1 MPQRRLARDCNPA
14 SLVRLVNKPHCP
26 VGAQRKLR
34 SFLLWGDG
42 GNIVCDQ
49 QCPPGSLHSECRW
62 DGAFGLGH
70 QRRSHPPHPPRG
82 RPPRL
87 PLPQLPKPLSFQP
100 AQVLSA
106 SSVSA
111 TAAHA
116 APRPLRRR
124 HHSLPAALGLPEGRK
139 PAASAE
145 WSLGSATLVV
155 SLLLGLRQCCHW
167 AFRTKSEPSSAPAVG
182 PRLTLHP
189 SSLFSVFS
197 LLLYVTDSNLGDRSL
212 PHGLV
217 QRGAA

>member
-1 MPQRRLARDCNPA
+1 MPQRHLARDCNPA

-116 APRPLRRR
+116 APVLCAGVTTASRLPSVFPRGGSPQHRQSGPSEVPPWSCHSCWVCVSAATGPSGRNPSQAPPRP
-124 HHSLPAALGLPEGRK
+124 SGR
-139 PAASAE
+139 
-145 WSLGSATLVV
+145 GSHCT
-155 SLLLGLRQCCHW
+155 R
-167 AFRTKSEPSSAPAVG
+167 
-182 PRLTLHP
+182 PRCSQ
-189 SSLFSVFS
+189 SSLCFFM
-197 LLLYVTDSNLGDRSL
+197 L
-212 PHGLV
+212 PTPT
-217 QRGAA
+217 

>member
-1 MPQRRLARDCNPA
+1 MYVTNSAHQGPSTLNAVGTMLLASATREGAIRLTRLGVVLPA
-14 SLVRLVNKPHCP
+14 SLFLSSQSHSVSSRPRFSQLRLSRPLP
-26 VGAQRKLR
+26 PTQPPSSAPASPQ
-34 SFLLWGDG
+34 
-42 GNIVCDQ
+42 
-49 QCPPGSLHSECRW
+49 PPGCPRSSR
-62 DGAFGLGH
+62 GAE
-70 QRRSHPPHPPRG
+70 
-82 RPPRL
+82 
-87 PLPQLPKPLSFQP
+87 
-100 AQVLSA
+100 A
-106 SSVSA
+106 
-111 TAAHA
+111 
-116 APRPLRRR
+116 RRR
-124 HHSLPAALGLPEGRK
+124 K
-139 PAASAE
+139 PTASAE

>member
-1 MPQRRLARDCNPA
+1 MYVTNSAHQGPSTLNAVGTVLLASATREGAIRLTRLGVVLPA
-14 SLVRLVNKPHCP
+14 SLFLSSQSHSVSSRPRFS
-26 VGAQRKLR
+26 QLR
-34 SFLLWGDG
+34 PS
-42 GNIVCDQ
+42 
-49 QCPPGSLHSECRW
+49 R
-62 DGAFGLGH
+62 
-70 QRRSHPPHPPRG
+70 
-82 RPPRL
+82 
-87 PLPQLPKPLSFQP
+87 PLPPTQP
-100 AQVLSA
+100 PSSA
-106 SSVSA
+106 PA
-111 TAAHA
+111 
-116 APRPLRRR
+116 

-167 AFRTKSEPSSAPAVG
+167 AFRMKSEPSSAPAVG